1 VTAGVTWRMD
11 LPEGWVVWE
20 PASPDVTALRGAAAT
35 TKRAALL
42 VSQGVGAVEKEI
54 ASARGRAV
62 QAGLRV
68 PDPRT
73 GLVTASL
80 RLTHWPRPVEN
91 GRPLDARRFLA
102 QVEKIGPDPRRLYQH
117 REVSLATVPA
127 GELVLTN
134 EIWRKRWGVRS
145 LVRLVTTVFPRGTES
160 IFELVVSSRYAELQP
175 ALMAETSLMAHGLT
189 VSEQAG

>member
-1 VTAGVTWRMD
+1 MAGITWRME

-20 PASPDVTALRGAAAT
+20 PGSPDVVALRAAAAT
-35 TKRAALL
+35 TRRAGLSVTQA
-42 VSQGVGAVEKEI
+42 VGVLEKELEEL
-54 ASARGRAV
+54 RGTAV

-80 RLTHWPRPVEN
+80 RLSRWPRPEEN
-91 GRPLDARRFLA
+91 GTVLDARRYLD
-102 QVEKIGPDPRRLYQH
+102 QVKKVGPDAQRVYQH

-127 GELVLTN
+127 GQLVLTN
-134 EIWRKRWGVRS
+134 EIWRRKWGMRS
-145 LVRLVTTVFPRGTES
+145 VVRLATTVFPEGTGS
-160 IFELVVSSRYAELQP
+160 IFELEITSRYPELQP

-189 VSEQAG
+189 VTEEPA

>member
-1 VTAGVTWRMD
+1 VTAGLTWQMD

-20 PASPDVTALRGAAAT
+20 PGSPDVAALRAAAAST
-35 TKRAALL
+35 RRAGLSVTQA
-42 VSQGVGAVEKEI
+42 VGVLEKELE
-54 ASARGRAV
+54 SVHGTAV

-80 RLTHWPRPVEN
+80 RLSHWPRPRDDGKELN
-91 GRPLDARRFLA
+91 ARRYLD
-102 QVEKIGPDPRRLYQH
+102 QLEKIGPDPRRLYQH

-127 GELVLTN
+127 GQLVLTN
-134 EIWRKRWGVRS
+134 EIWRKKWGVRS

-160 IFELVVSSRYAELQP
+160 IFELEVTSRYGELQP
-175 ALMAETSLMAHGLT
+175 ALMAEISLMAHGLT
-189 VSEQAG
+189 VSEQPG